1 MLSRKVSKLATI
13 VRGENVPKCGHM
25 SDTKPLTGKKAIVTG
40 ASSGIGRGIA
50 VALGQAGADVAIH
63 HFGDLGGAEKTA
75 ATIAEFGGKTT
86 IVDGD
91 LRVVSQI
98 ETFVKRAIADLGGLN
113 VLINN
118 AGITGWNAALDVD
131 EALWDTVIDTN
142 LKGTFFCAIAAA
154 GHMQT
159 NGGGSIVNISSVL
172 SHSAMRNLT
181 IYAASKAG
189 INQMTRQ
196 LALELGPLGIR
207 VNAIAPGPVVVDRTL
222 ADDPD
227 YEKNWGDMT
236 LVGRAGRPADVGA
249 MAVFLNSAAADWV
262 SGQILTLDGGL
273 TVAARVPETSMD
285 LGLKRNR

>member
-1 MLSRKVSKLATI
+1 
-13 VRGENVPKCGHM
+13 M
-25 SDTKPLTGKKAIVTG
+25 SDSKPLTGRKALVTG

-50 VALGQAGADVAIH
+50 LALAEAGSDVAVH
-63 HFGDLGGAEKTA
+63 HFGDLAGAQKTA
-75 ATIAEFGGKTT
+75 AAIVALGRKST
-86 IVDGD
+86 IVEGD

-98 ETFVKRAIADLGGLN
+98 ETFVKQAVEGLGGLN
-113 VLINN
+113 ILVNN
-118 AGITGWNAALDVD
+118 AGITGWNAALEVT
-131 EALWDTVIDTN
+131 EALWDTVVDTN
-142 LKGTFFCAIAAA
+142 LKGTFFCAIAAVR
-154 GHMQT
+154 HMQS

-172 SHSAMRNLT
+172 SHAAMRNLT

-189 INQMTRQ
+189 INQMSRQ
-196 LALELGPLGIR
+196 LALELGPIGIR

-227 YEKNWGDMT
+227 YEKNWGEMT
-236 LVGRAGRPADVGA
+236 LVGRAGKPADVGA
-249 MAVFLNSAAADWV
+249 MVVFLNSAAADWV